1 MAATKLETYEAKA
14 LKIIEEAKKEKIE
27 LENNIK
33 TLDDEIEALYI
44 KQNECSKGSSFD
56 EYTGIIEEIEAKK
69 RELEFNMLKLK
80 RINSRDLITADEY
93 KKTVKGILSSFEE
106 EKKKI
111 LQNIISHCENLL
123 ELGNSLKELAHY
135 TNLILKLYQSDLY
148 DNKDRYKNKDGE
160 CILQDQA
167 QVPKDTGYIIHFA
180 QTPCESFMYEKIS
193 GEEKKNKEVFK
204 TWIH

>member
-33 TLDDEIEALYI
+33 TLDNEIEALYI

-93 KKTVKGILSSFEE
+93 KKTIKGILSSFEE

-111 LQNIISHCENLL
+111 LQDIISHCENLF

-148 DNKDRYKNKDGE
+148 DNKDRYKSKDGK

-167 QVPKDTGYIIHFA
+167 QVPKDTGDIIHFA
-180 QTPCESFMYEKIS
+180 QAPCESPMYEKIS

>member
-56 EYTGIIEEIEAKK
+56 EYTGIVEEIEAKK
-69 RELEFNMLKLK
+69 RELEFNMHKLK

-111 LQNIISHCENLL
+111 LQNIISHCENLF

-148 DNKDRYKNKDGE
+148 DNKDRYKSKNGE

-180 QTPCESFMYEKIS
+180 QTPCESPMYEKIS
-193 GEEKKNKEVFK
+193 GEERKNKEVFK
-204 TWIH
+204 AWIS